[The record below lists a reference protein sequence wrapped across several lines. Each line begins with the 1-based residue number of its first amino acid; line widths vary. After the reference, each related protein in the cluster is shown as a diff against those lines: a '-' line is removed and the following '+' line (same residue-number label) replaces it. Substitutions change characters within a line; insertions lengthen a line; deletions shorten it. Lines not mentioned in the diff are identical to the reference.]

1 MPLVAPVM
9 KAVVTWAFLIA
20 WFQCAA
26 RTDAAKPRKPAKR
39 KDKLSNFLFP
49 HETWIGILLNA
60 SAANQWK
67 KRENE
72 ALRSPEMVVAG
83 RRNKKHGF
91 RNAWL

>member
-49 HETWIGILLNA
+49 HESWIGILLNA
-60 SAANQWK
+60 GATNQWK
-67 KRENE
+67 QQENE
-72 ALRSPEMVVAG
+72 ALRSAETVAAS
-83 RRNKKHGF
+83 RRSKNMAFAMRG
-91 RNAWL
+91 